1 MATSVPGMT
10 SPDALV
16 RVATARGVTTLT
28 LDSPHNRNALSTP
41 LMTELLDGIAAAVA
55 DEAVRVIVL
64 DHTGPVFCSGADL
77 KETAAAYASGT
88 VPAGMLGD
96 VLAAVSECPKPVV
109 ARVAGP
115 ARAGGLGL
123 IAAAD
128 IAVCAQDA
136 TFAFTEVRIGVIP
149 AVISATVLPRLA
161 PRAAAELYL
170 TGQTFD
176 GRRAEQVGLVT
187 AAVPAEALDA
197 TVRDY
202 CAALVRGGPRA
213 LAGAKELLRRTP
225 ATTVREEVSHLAA
238 LSTGYFLSDEGRE
251 GVLAFREKRSPSW
264 VPPTNWTDE
273 SPASQSSVRGQGG
286 DKPAHG
292 AKHP

>member
-10 SPDALV
+10 SPDRLV

-41 LMTELLDGIAAAVA
+41 LMTELLAGIAGAIA
-55 DEAVRVIVL
+55 DDAVRVVVL

-77 KETAAAYASGT
+77 KETAAAYASGS
-88 VPAGMLGD
+88 VPAGILGD
-96 VLAAVSECPKPVV
+96 VLVAVRECPKPVL

-128 IAVCAQDA
+128 LAVCASEA

-149 AVISATVLPRLA
+149 AVISATVLPRLH

-170 TGQTFD
+170 TGDTFD
-176 GRRAEQVGLVT
+176 GRRAAEVGLVT
-187 AAVPAEALDA
+187 AAVPAAELDA
-197 TVRDY
+197 AVAGY
-202 CAALVRGGPRA
+202 CASLVRGAPGA
-213 LAGAKELLRRTP
+213 LAGTKELLRRP
-225 ATTVREEVSHLAA
+225 AATDLRAEVADLSAR
-238 LSTGYFLSDEGRE
+238 STGYFLSAEGRE
-251 GVLAFREKRSPSW
+251 GVEAFRQKRDAAW
-264 VPPTNWTDE
+264 VPRD
-273 SPASQSSVRGQGG
+273 
-286 DKPAHG
+286 
-292 AKHP
+292 